1 MPTQEPA
8 TQSAPTNQ
16 RQPRRR
22 RDNQA
27 PKERSEFEEVVVEID
42 RVTRVVKG
50 GRRMRFRA
58 LVVVGDKKGR
68 VGAGVAKGQEVQT
81 AVQKATLAAKKNIV
95 TIPLTDIKSIP
106 HEVTSRYGSSTILLK
121 PASEGTSVIAGGAVR
136 SVVSL
141 AGIENILSKS
151 LGSNNKMNVVKAT
164 IQALQSFKKPQ

>member
-1 MPTQEPA
+1 MP
-8 TQSAPTNQ
+8 SMN
-16 RQPRRR
+16 QPRNPRR
-22 RDNQA
+22 RDNAPQQ
-27 PKERSEFEEVVVEID
+27 PKERPEFEEVVVQID

-50 GRRMRFRA
+50 GRRLRFRA

-81 AVQKATLAAKKNIV
+81 AVQKATLAAKKNLITV
-95 TIPLTDIKSIP
+95 PITKTGSIP
-106 HEVTSRYGSSTILLK
+106 HEVSFRFGASNILLK

-151 LGSNNKMNVVKAT
+151 LGSNNKMNVVRAT
-164 IQALQSFKKPQ
+164 LNALKSFKQPK